1 MGACCTKDN
10 LYGGYTTYDK
20 DDRDSNGDDGEEVRR
35 GEDGATVRL
44 RGSSAFTSMF
54 TQRGR
59 KGINQDAMTVWED
72 FSGEKDLMFCGVFD
86 GHGPSGHRV
95 ARHARDILP
104 TKLSTAIKKQLYE
117 PENGVVSEACVEPDN
132 NGGKQRNRLV
142 SKWEAALE
150 ESFKE
155 VDQELSLDSSIDC
168 FCSGTTAVTIIK
180 QGEHLVVASVG
191 DSRAVLCTRGD
202 KHQLIPIQLTVDQK
216 PNIPCEAERIK
227 NRQGRIIAEKEEP
240 DIYRV
245 WVPDGNYPGL
255 AMSRSLGDFC
265 LKDYGL
271 ISTPQVSYRK
281 LTRKDEFIV
290 LATDGIWDVLTNNQ
304 VINIVASVR
313 NRSMAAKLVVKLAVS
328 EWKRRFPGSLI
339 DDCAA
344 ICLFFKNPPLLTKS
358 MTSVGRRNVRSHPE
372 LAVSRSCRSVGVD
385 RKRGVREEEV
395 EGGSMKRECS
405 KEERTKEERK
415 GVQGLRRAN
424 SLTRAT
430 RFTKTLSHNQ
440 RTEKFY
446 HEVESR

>member
-1 MGACCTKDN
+1 MGACCTKDYM
-10 LYGGYTTYDK
+10 YGGYTTYDK

-35 GEDGATVRL
+35 GDDGATVRL
-44 RGSSAFTSMF
+44 RGSSTFTSMF

-72 FSGEKDLMFCGVFD
+72 FSGEKDLIFCGVFD

-95 ARHARDILP
+95 ARHARDVLP
-104 TKLSTAIKKQLYE
+104 TKLSKSIKKKLCQ

-180 QGEHLVVASVG
+180 QGEHLVVANVG

-202 KHQLIPIQLTVDQK
+202 KHQHIPIQLTVDHK

-227 NRQGRIIAEKEEP
+227 NLQGRIIAEKEDP
-240 DIYRV
+240 DIFRV
-245 WVPDGNYPGL
+245 WVPDGDYPGL
-255 AMSRSLGDFC
+255 AMSRSVGDFC

-313 NRSMAAKLVVKLAVS
+313 NRSMAAKLVVKLAVR
-328 EWKRRFPGSLI
+328 EWKRRFPGSMI
-339 DDCAA
+339 DDCAV

-372 LAVSRSCRSVGVD
+372 LAVSRSCRSMGVD
-385 RKRGVREEEV
+385 RKRGEREEEV

-405 KEERTKEERK
+405 KEEQK
-415 GVQGLRRAN
+415 GVQGLTRAD

-430 RFTKTLSHNQ
+430 GFTKTLSHNQ
-440 RTEKFY
+440 RMKKFN
-446 HEVESR
+446 HEVEAR

>member
-1 MGACCTKDN
+1 MGACCTKDYM
-10 LYGGYTTYDK
+10 YGGGYMTYDK
-20 DDRDSNGDDGEEVRR
+20 DERDSNGADGEEVRR
-35 GEDGATVRL
+35 GDDGATIRL
-44 RGSSAFTSMF
+44 RGSSVFTSMF

-72 FSGEKDLMFCGVFD
+72 FSGEKDLVFCGVFD

-95 ARHARDILP
+95 ARHARDVFP
-104 TKLSTAIKKQLYE
+104 TKLAKAIKKQLSQ
-117 PENGVVSEACVEPDN
+117 PENGVVSEAFVEPDN
-132 NGGKQRNRLV
+132 NGGNQRNRLV

-155 VDQELSLDSSIDC
+155 FDQELSLDSSIDC

-180 QGEHLVVASVG
+180 QGENLVVANLG

-202 KHQLIPIQLTVDQK
+202 KHQQIPIQLTVDQK

-227 NRQGRIIAEKEEP
+227 NCQGRIIAEKEEP

-245 WVPDGNYPGL
+245 WVPDADYPGL

-290 LATDGIWDVLTNNQ
+290 IATDGIWDVLTNKQ
-304 VINIVASVR
+304 VINIVASAR
-313 NRSMAAKLVVKLAVS
+313 NRSMAAKLVVKLAVR
-328 EWKRRFPGSLI
+328 EWKRRFPGSMI
-339 DDCAA
+339 DDCAV

-372 LAVSRSCRSVGVD
+372 LTVSRSCRSMGID
-385 RKRGVREEEV
+385 RKRGRDEEE
-395 EGGSMKRECS
+395 GGPVKRDCCS
-405 KEERTKEERK
+405 KEDRK
-415 GVQGLRRAN
+415 GVQGLSRAN

-430 RFTKTLSHNQ
+430 RYTRTLSHNQ
-440 RTEKFY
+440 RMGKFY
-446 HEVESR
+446 HEVEAR